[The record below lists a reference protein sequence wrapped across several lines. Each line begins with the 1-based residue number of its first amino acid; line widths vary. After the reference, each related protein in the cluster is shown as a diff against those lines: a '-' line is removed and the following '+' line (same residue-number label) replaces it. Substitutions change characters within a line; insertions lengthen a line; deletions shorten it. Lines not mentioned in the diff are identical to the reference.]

1 VQLSRQDEDGLPA
14 ILDRIAVGLRS
25 GALAAFRRITA
36 DPLAQRA
43 APYDTTAHRRAAVD
57 LARRFG
63 IPLIDEPP
71 MAGFSW
77 DGEALRIRS
86 EAYVLMHEVAHWQ
99 LCPAERL
106 GLPDFGLGAGP
117 ETGRQAEADAA
128 RRVDP
133 ETELLEE
140 QRSSLLGILW
150 EAALCQP
157 ALNAFLE
164 QNWLE
169 GWERG
174 AAAAHFT
181 RILSDLVRLGLATP
195 EGLPLAVTVRS
206 RA

>member
-1 VQLSRQDEDGLPA
+1 MQLSALETQSLPA
-14 ILDRIAVGLRS
+14 ILDRIAGGLRD
-25 GALAAFRRITA
+25 GALIAFRRIA
-36 DPLAQRA
+36 DDPTGQRA
-43 APYDTTAHRRAAVD
+43 APYDTAAHRQAAVD
-57 LARRFG
+57 LARHFG

-77 DGEALRIRS
+77 DGKALRILS

-99 LCPAERL
+99 LCPADRL

-133 ETELLEE
+133 DTELKEE

-150 EAALCQP
+150 EAALRQP

-174 AAAAHFT
+174 AAAVHFAT
-181 RILSDLVRLGLATP
+181 VLADLVRLGLATP
-195 EGLPLAVTVRS
+195 EGLPLATTVRS
-206 RA
+206 R

>member
-1 VQLSRQDEDGLPA
+1 MLLTPEDEDRLPA
-14 ILDRIAVGLRS
+14 ILDRIAGGLHS
-25 GALAAFRRITA
+25 GALLAFHRIVAEPRT
-36 DPLAQRA
+36 QRA
-43 APYDTTAHRRAAVD
+43 APYDTAGHRQAAVD

-71 MAGFSW
+71 QAGFSW
-77 DGEALRIRS
+77 DGKALRIRS

-99 LCPAERL
+99 LCPAERI

-150 EAALCQP
+150 EAALGQP

-174 AAAAHFT
+174 AAASHFAKV
-181 RILSDLVRLGLATP
+181 LDDLVRLGLATP
-195 EGLPLAVTVRS
+195 EGFPVATTVRS
-206 RA
+206 

>member
-1 VQLSRQDEDGLPA
+1 MQLTPEDEDRLPA
-14 ILDRIAVGLRS
+14 ILDRIAGGLRS
-25 GALAAFRRITA
+25 GSLVAFRRIA
-36 DPLAQRA
+36 AEPRAQRA
-43 APYDTTAHRRAAVD
+43 APYDTAEHREAAVH

-71 MAGFSW
+71 LAGFSW
-77 DGEALRIRS
+77 DGRALRIRS

-99 LCPAERL
+99 LCPAERI

-117 ETGRQAEADAA
+117 ETGRQDEANAA

-150 EAALCQP
+150 EATLGQP

-174 AAAAHFT
+174 AAASHFAT
-181 RILSDLVRLGLATP
+181 VLDDLVRLGLATQ
-195 EGLPLAVTVRS
+195 EGLPVATTVRS
-206 RA
+206 